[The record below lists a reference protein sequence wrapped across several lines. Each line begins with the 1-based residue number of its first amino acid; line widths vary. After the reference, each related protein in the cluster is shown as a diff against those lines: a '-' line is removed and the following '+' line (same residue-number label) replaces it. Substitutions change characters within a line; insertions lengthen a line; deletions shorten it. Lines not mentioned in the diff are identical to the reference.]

1 MDEETSFTSFD
12 SRAMPAKQWST
23 ASARSPP
30 ELARSPIFAISSCM
44 AVTKVR
50 RALYHSTAICK
61 SLPTASCWKCLKK
74 ASLGVSCS
82 ACCSTIVAADAA
94 IEGVANAGA
103 ALVLHSKLAAV
114 WILRSPC
121 ATRGGSVKGASEF
134 YRLIEHFLGVV

>member
-12 SRAMPAKQWST
+12 NLAMPARQWST

-30 ELARSPIFAISSCM
+30 ELARSSILAISSWM
-44 AVTKVR
+44 AVAMVR
-50 RALYHSTAICK
+50 GALYHGVVLYGS
-61 SLPTASCWKCLKK
+61 SPMASCWKCLKN

-94 IEGVANAGA
+94 IEGVANAGGA

-121 ATRGGSVKGASEF
+121 ATRGGW
-134 YRLIEHFLGVV
+134 

>member
-1 MDEETSFTSFD
+1 MNEETSFTSFD
-12 SRAMPAKQWST
+12 SRAIPARQWST

-30 ELARSPIFAISSCM
+30 ELARSSIFAISSWM

-50 RALYHSTAICK
+50 RALHYGMGVSEN
-61 SLPTASCWKCLKK
+61 LQTASCWKCLKK

-94 IEGVANAGA
+94 IEGVANAGGA
-103 ALVLHSKLAAV
+103 ALVLHSKLAAA

-121 ATRGGSVKGASEF
+121 AT
-134 YRLIEHFLGVV
+134 